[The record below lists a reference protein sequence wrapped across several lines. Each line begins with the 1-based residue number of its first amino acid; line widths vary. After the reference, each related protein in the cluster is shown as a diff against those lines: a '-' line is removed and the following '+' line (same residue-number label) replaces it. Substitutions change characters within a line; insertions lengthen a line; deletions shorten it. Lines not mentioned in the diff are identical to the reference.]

1 MQKRLTTTGFRKLCE
16 TQESIIARNGFK
28 GDVTVPLPACGLL
41 SRVSVF
47 VQLFPA
53 RGANHTNLIILDAVL
68 STRVCYWVD
77 VQSRCAW
84 LAREFTK
91 SLDKLLL
98 QFVV

>member
-1 MQKRLTTTGFRKLCE
+1 MQRGLTTTGFGKLCE
-16 TQESIIARNGFK
+16 TQESIIARNGLE
-28 GDVTVPLPACGLL
+28 GDVTVPLPARGLL
-41 SRVSVF
+41 SRVPVL

-53 RGANHTNLIILDAVL
+53 CGADHTNLIILDAVFP
-68 STRVCYWVD
+68 TRVCYWVD
-77 VQSRCAW
+77 VQPGCAW